1 MMTHHARLNL
11 IMFATVAG
19 LVVFLYFRPQSQD
32 IPEYSISSRPVETVQ
47 NLRIIRQQKEIVL
60 EQLDNRWRMIEPV
73 QACVDEKKIR
83 EILEILTASSHRRF
97 PLTDLEHFGLD
108 QPNVRLYINDEYF
121 GFGGFAP
128 ITYQQYVAT
137 GDDIYLI
144 SPRYAL
150 TLPVSAS
157 DLINPGLLASHEI
170 PVKFEMNRLIVEFRN
185 GNWNS
190 RVQDSDK
197 ALNGEAIEHW
207 VRLWQTVLAKEIT
220 LNQELGADFTE
231 TDRIKISLQDEQ
243 EINLKVLQSESEIVL
258 VRVNEGIGYH
268 FPVDAGRQLIDPY
281 MLTINQILPDN

>member
-19 LVVFLYFRPQSQD
+19 LLVFLYFRPQSQD
-32 IPEYSISSRPVETVQ
+32 IPEYSISSHPVETVQ

-73 QACVDEKKIR
+73 QACADEKKIR
-83 EILEILTASSHRRF
+83 EILEILTASSHHRF
-97 PLTDLEHFGLD
+97 PLTDLERFGLD

-157 DLINPGLLASHEI
+157 DLINPGLLASHQI
-170 PVKFEMNRLIVEFRN
+170 PVKFEMSRLTVEFKN
-185 GNWNS
+185 ENWSS

-207 VRLWQTVLAKEIT
+207 VRLWQTALAQEIT
-220 LNQELGADFTE
+220 LNHELGADFTE
-231 TDRIKISLQDEQ
+231 TDRIKISLQDTQ
-243 EINLKVLQSESEIVL
+243 EINLKVLQNESEIVL

-268 FPVDAGRQLIDPY
+268 FPVDTGRQLIDPY

>member
-11 IMFATVAG
+11 IMFATVAS

-73 QACVDEKKIR
+73 QACADEKKIR

-97 PLTDLEHFGLD
+97 PLTDLERFGLD

-157 DLINPGLLASHEI
+157 DLINPRLLASHQI
-170 PVKFEMNRLIVEFRN
+170 PVKFEMSRLTVEFKN
-185 GNWNS
+185 ENWSS

-207 VRLWQTVLAKEIT
+207 VRLWQMALAQEIT
-220 LNQELGADFTE
+220 LNHELGADFTE
-231 TDRIKISLQDEQ
+231 TDRIKISLQDTQ
-243 EINLKVLQSESEIVL
+243 EINLKVLQNESEIVL

-268 FPVDAGRQLIDPY
+268 FPVDTGRQLIDPY

>member
-60 EQLDNRWRMIEPV
+60 EQLDNRWRMIEPA
-73 QACVDEKKIR
+73 QACADEKKIR
-83 EILEILTASSHRRF
+83 EILAILTASSHRRF
-97 PLTDLEHFGLD
+97 PLTDLERFGLD

-170 PVKFEMNRLIVEFRN
+170 PVKFEMNRLIVEFGN

-268 FPVDAGRQLIDPY
+268 FPVDTGRQLIDPY

>member
-32 IPEYSISSRPVETVQ
+32 IPEYSISSRSVETVQ

-73 QACVDEKKIR
+73 QACADEKKIR

-268 FPVDAGRQLIDPY
+268 FPVDTGRQLIDPY

>member
-32 IPEYSISSRPVETVQ
+32 ISEYSISSRPVETVQ

-73 QACVDEKKIR
+73 QACADEKKIR

-97 PLTDLEHFGLD
+97 PLTDLERFGLD

-128 ITYQQYVAT
+128 ITYQQYVVT

-144 SPRYAL
+144 SSRYAL

-170 PVKFEMNRLIVEFRN
+170 PVKFEMNRLIAEFRN

-258 VRVNEGIGYH
+258 VRVNEGISYH
-268 FPVDAGRQLIDPY
+268 FPVDTGRQLIDPY

>member
-73 QACVDEKKIR
+73 QVCADDKKIR
-83 EILEILTASSHRRF
+83 EILEILTASSHHRF
-97 PLTDLEHFGLD
+97 PLTDLERFGLD
-108 QPNVRLYINDEYF
+108 QPDMRLYINDEYF

-144 SPRYAL
+144 SSRYAL

-157 DLINPGLLASHEI
+157 DLINPGLLASHQI
-170 PVKFEMNRLIVEFRN
+170 PVKFEMSRLTVEFKN
-185 GNWNS
+185 ENWSS

-207 VRLWQTVLAKEIT
+207 VRLWQTALAQEIT
-220 LNQELGADFTE
+220 LNHELGADFTE
-231 TDRIKISLQDEQ
+231 TDRIKISLQDTQ
-243 EINLKVLQSESEIVL
+243 EINLKVLQNESEIVL

-268 FPVDAGRQLIDPY
+268 FPVDTGRQLIDPY